1 MPRPEPKLKI
11 NLQDGN
17 VSIPFTPAAAQ
28 ALKESING
36 LMQSLKVLSAK
47 ASAAGETQPK
57 PEPQPS
63 LEHQHVGEVFLEV
76 FCNPNIWATPFAAKV
91 LLTIRDDRIR
101 VSTEAELSR
110 LVEDVNEYI
119 EATS

>member
-17 VSIPFTPAAAQ
+17 ISIPFTPEAARQ
-28 ALKESING
+28 LKASINE
-36 LMQSLKVLSAK
+36 LMQSLKLLAAK
-47 ASAAGETQPK
+47 ANQSESSGK
-57 PEPQPS
+57 PQPQPPM
-63 LEHQHVGEVFLEV
+63 EYQHTGEVFLEV

-91 LLTIRDDRIR
+91 LISIRGDRIR
-101 VSTEAELSR
+101 ISTEAELSR

-119 EATS
+119 EAIS